1 MAYVSIAELRVS
13 STISEVCAI
22 KTLIL
27 VSQKSTV
34 LVLLITFIEQ
44 LCLPSL
50 GDSPQHIVSF
60 RSSCLRMEKLALTF
74 GQITKIVPVTSL
86 KEKEVNKGMP

>member
-1 MAYVSIAELRVS
+1 MS

-34 LVLLITFIEQ
+34 LVLLISFIEL
-44 LCLPSL
+44 LCLPSS

-74 GQITKIVPVTSL
+74 GLIAKIVPVIFL
-86 KEKEVNKGMP
+86 KVKEVNKETP